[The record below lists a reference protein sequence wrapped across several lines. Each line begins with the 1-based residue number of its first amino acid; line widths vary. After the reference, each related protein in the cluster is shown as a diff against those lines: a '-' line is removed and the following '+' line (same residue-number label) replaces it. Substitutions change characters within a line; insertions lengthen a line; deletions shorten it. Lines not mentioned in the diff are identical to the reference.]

1 MRLSH
6 GYCVIGLV
14 MAGVITAMATSMAHA
29 AGPQAGEAGDNN
41 SSDTNEIRHYQL
53 TMDKA
58 QQAATALQSINQ
70 LVASNPSLSAALD
83 AGSESTGKK
92 PITEQAQDVDT
103 KFPQISAIIK
113 QNGLA
118 TREFIV
124 ITGAIINDLSWVGLK
139 KKGMI
144 KDYPAGMITP
154 ENAALIEAN
163 WDAFQQ
169 IVAKMSPPSA
179 N

>member
-1 MRLSH
+1 MRLNR
-6 GYCVIGLV
+6 GYFVIGLV
-14 MAGVITAMATSMAHA
+14 LAGVMTAMATSMARA
-29 AGPQAGEAGDNN
+29 AGPQTGDAADN

-70 LVASNPSLSAALD
+70 LVAANPGLNAALD

-163 WDAFQQ
+163 WAAFQQ
-169 IVAKMSPPSA
+169 IAARMSPPSG